1 MPPRTCRVTITD
13 MDGIE
18 HTAQVAAGSLYEAIA
33 RGIASLRK
41 QEWIDGLTLTAG
53 SVTVEVGEAPVEHK
67 VKLTDF
73 HRWLGSQGRS
83 PRDVARR
90 ASIREILQTK

>member
-1 MPPRTCRVTITD
+1 ME
-13 MDGIE
+13 GIE
-18 HTAQVAAGSLYEAIA
+18 HTAQVAAGSFYEAIA

-41 QEWIDGLTLTAG
+41 REWIDRLTLTAG

-73 HRWLGSQGRS
+73 HRWLESHGKS
-83 PRDVARR
+83 PRDVAQR
-90 ASIREILQTK
+90 ANIREILQIK

>member
-18 HTAQVAAGSLYEAIA
+18 HTAQFTAASLYEAIA

-41 QEWIDGLTLTAG
+41 QEWIDGMTLTAG

-73 HRWLGSQGRS
+73 HTWLERPGGS
-83 PRDVARR
+83 PRDVAQR
-90 ASIREILQTK
+90 ANIREILLIK